1 MNIYIYGWWFG
12 SFFVFPYIGNVI
24 VPSDEVIVFRGVG
37 ILPTSIYIQL
47 SHVKTSM
54 FGKNCLIFRKRHQ
67 TFPNRW
73 VCLKQ
78 GIPYPQFQWIMII
91 LVYLISNP
99 NDGQVVVISYP
110 MAYPHVHIQRL
121 KQCFSSASIVIYGD
135 LLKIHKIE

>member
-1 MNIYIYGWWFG
+1 MVGGLDHFL
-12 SFFVFPYIGNVI
+12 FFH
-24 VPSDEVIVFRGVG
+24 
-37 ILPTSIYIQL
+37 ILGMSSSQVTKSQFSEGQVYYQPVYIQL

-78 GIPYPQFQWIMII
+78 GIPYPQFQWMLII

-135 LLKIHKIE
+135 LLKIHKSSKSP